1 MQYFA
6 GLFDAEGYVSLC
18 PNGAF
23 NIAIE
28 MANEEIPNLFQETFG
43 GSIYIRKRNNRRK
56 TWTWKINSIA
66 SKSIYFINSILEFSI
81 VKKPQLIRLKD
92 YLDQSRDERRL
103 TRAITCSTIKDFK
116 QPLEMSKEH
125 MQRIEKP
132 IEPYFF
138 EWLAGF
144 IDGDGNF
151 VCNEYIYKKNGI
163 KYFDHQISVAN
174 ICPIAICYIN
184 DRISGCI
191 TDLNRSKNPL
201 YKWTC
206 KRKCEKFLIESIL
219 PFMKIKKGQC
229 ELFLEFLNIPL
240 KTRNVPRPIEEVK
253 RIYEIINQIKHL
265 NSL

>member
-23 NIAIE
+23 TIAFE
-28 MANEEIPNLFQETFG
+28 MSNEEIPNLFKEKFE
-43 GSIYIRKRNNRRK
+43 GSVYTRKRDDRKK
-56 TWTWKINSIA
+56 TWTWKINSI
-66 SKSIYFINSILEFSI
+66 SSQSLNFINSIVDFSI
-81 VKKPQLIRLKD
+81 VKKTQLLRLRD
-92 YLDQSRDERRL
+92 YLDQPRDDRKHI
-103 TRAITCSTIKDFK
+103 RAITCSTLKNLK
-116 QPLEMSKEH
+116 QPMPITKE
-125 MQRIEKP
+125 QITYSQKP

-151 VCNEYIYKKNGI
+151 VCNEYTYKKSGL

-174 ICPIAICYIN
+174 IFPEAICYIN
-184 DRISGCI
+184 DRIPGCI
-191 TDLNRSKNPL
+191 TDLHRSKNPL
-201 YKWTC
+201 FKWTC
-206 KRKCEKFLIESIL
+206 NRHNEKFLIESIL

-229 ELFLEFLNIPL
+229 ELFLEFITFPL
-240 KTRNVPRPIEEVK
+240 KTRNVPRPIEE
-253 RIYEIINQIKHL
+253 RERMYEIIKQIKHL